1 MMDDSRPGT
10 AGCRH
15 PERALS
21 HSLCWDGVMATTI
34 SHDQRLRALPERAFA
49 LWTDPTFVQRR
60 IAAVPDLQARL
71 VRTRNDDDG
80 TTIEVEGRLPQSW
93 LPQVASRMAGARI
106 RRVEDWFASGT
117 GYLGHLSVSVS
128 DAPVTCIGTMRIEP
142 FDNAS
147 LLTLDVDI
155 SVDVPMLGST
165 IENMVAAHLKPGF
178 LAEFALLTRTLAE
191 PDR

>member
-1 MMDDSRPGT
+1 
-10 AGCRH
+10 
-15 PERALS
+15 
-21 HSLCWDGVMATTI
+21 MATTI
-34 SHDQRLRALPERAFA
+34 SHDQRLRAVPQRAYA
-49 LWTDPTFVQRR
+49 VWNDPAFVQRR

-71 VRTRNDDDG
+71 VRAHHDGDG

-106 RRVEDWFASGT
+106 RRVEDWFDSGS
-117 GYLGHLSVSVS
+117 GYLGHLSVSVT

-147 LLTLDVDI
+147 LLTLEVDI
-155 SVDVPMLGST
+155 SVDVPVLGTT

-178 LAEFALLTRTLAE
+178 LAEFSLLARTLAE
-191 PDR
+191 PDS